1 MGAQLELIG
10 RFEYFDFWIA
20 RCDFVSN
27 VLRLHVAHSNAL
39 DVSRPQKLGSD
50 SDVDME
56 KGHTWFDVMMWDV
69 TWVLLWHSL
78 EPRPCAQEMWGAV
91 LGRLYLR
98 TLLALRKCIDVQL
111 ITIIHTLCSR
121 QFNTLKTWWQ
131 MTHDHGFQCTS
142 PTQIFSPHTLGV
154 EVKLLEIIRIY
165 ALQLVWQQQIQSSG
179 STFFSQGSIDFTF
192 IHISLSHVVLV
203 ASGRM

>member
-56 KGHTWFDVMMWDV
+56 KGHT
-69 TWVLLWHSL
+69 
-78 EPRPCAQEMWGAV
+78 
-91 LGRLYLR
+91 
-98 TLLALRKCIDVQL
+98 
-111 ITIIHTLCSR
+111 
-121 QFNTLKTWWQ
+121 
-131 MTHDHGFQCTS
+131 
-142 PTQIFSPHTLGV
+142 
-154 EVKLLEIIRIY
+154 
-165 ALQLVWQQQIQSSG
+165 
-179 STFFSQGSIDFTF
+179 
-192 IHISLSHVVLV
+192 
-203 ASGRM
+203 